1 MLSATLETAIIERH
15 PDSGGPSARVG
26 QELRDIVRKSE
37 HATEIV
43 LTEMLGWCYWM
54 PYPGVRY
61 YSYEPWPTA
70 LARSGRA
77 PTNAPA
83 GR

>member
-1 MLSATLETAIIERH
+1 MVAARLDTAINERH
-15 PDSGGPSARVG
+15 PDSGRPSTRVE
-26 QELRDIVRKSE
+26 QELREIVLQAE

-43 LTEMLGWCYWM
+43 VTEMPGWYYWM

-61 YSYEPWPTA
+61 YCHEPWATA
-70 LARSGRA
+70 LARSGRSL
-77 PTNAPA
+77 TDAPA